1 MDHAEARLV
10 AAHIVRALARHE
22 VECRRNATA
31 VPAAVPLVRELL
43 ESLATMRQDATP
55 LGDLGGV
62 ADGEPMTPAL
72 LTKRE
77 VAVSLRC
84 SVRTVERL
92 LAAGA
97 MAAVQM
103 GGRTLI
109 RPADLAAYV
118 ESMAARSTFRESIES
133 KRA

>member
-22 VECRRNATA
+22 VECRRNA
-31 VPAAVPLVRELL
+31 VELPPAVPLVRELL
-43 ESLATMRQDATP
+43 QSLATARQDATP
-55 LGDLGGV
+55 LGDLGGM

-72 LTKRE
+72 HTKRE

-92 LAAGA
+92 IAGGDLV
-97 MAAVQM
+97 AVQL

-109 RPADLAAYV
+109 RPADLEAYV
-118 ESMAARSTFRESIES
+118 GSLATGGTFRRSIES
-133 KRA
+133 KGA